1 VAGGDRVDAEHRRG
15 IRGLTA
21 GTHMPEEERVRESES
36 GARLTSGVER
46 IAREGRARH
55 GRGRAGRW
63 ADVDRE
69 RRGTGT
75 REGGRGHG
83 SVWAQPRG
91 EGRFSFFLFFLF
103 FTFL

>member
-1 VAGGDRVDAEHRRG
+1 VAGEDRADAEHRRG

-55 GRGRAGRW
+55 GRAGRW

-69 RRGTGT
+69 RRGTCT
-75 REGGRGHG
+75 REGGVAAMGRCGPSREGRGG
-83 SVWAQPRG
+83 F
-91 EGRFSFFLFFLF
+91 RFSFFLFF
-103 FTFL
+103 TFL